1 MELFFAYSGAIASV
15 WIVAGIYIA
24 SLFYPGYNHKTQFC
38 SELGAFNSPT
48 QRLSPVINNYPLGAL
63 FIFFGIF
70 VLSES
75 QFTSAFVIGLMV
87 IAHGL
92 GTLVA
97 GYFPMDSDPFTQ
109 NPSNSCKIHSL
120 AGVVMLLSLLVAPA
134 FVVFE
139 NAYPSWLRIFSLA
152 CIFGCSFFSYTLAK
166 SFKNKSNLGVHQ
178 RLSYGFQILWLFV
191 FSLFVASEV
200 LS

>member
-1 MELFFAYSGAIASV
+1 MKSFFAYSGAIASV

-24 SLFYPGYNHKTQFC
+24 SLFYPGYSHKTQFC

-48 QRLSPVINNYPLGAL
+48 QRLSPAINNYPLGLL
-63 FIFFGIF
+63 FCLFGIF
-70 VLSES
+70 VLLTSQSTSELI
-75 QFTSAFVIGLMV
+75 IGLMV
-87 IAHGL
+87 IAHGI

-134 FVVFE
+134 IVVFE
-139 NAYPSWLRIFSLA
+139 SSYPSWLRIYSLA
-152 CIFGCSFFSYTLAK
+152 CIVGCIIFSFTFAK
-166 SFKNKSNLGVHQ
+166 AFKNKSNLGVHQ
-178 RLSYGFQILWLFV
+178 RLSYGFQVLWLFV
-191 FSLFVASEV
+191 FSLFVAA
-200 LS
+200 